1 MQLPLK
7 ATSLTFTNS
16 EPEDRLIVLA
26 SVPTRGKI
34 GLLLTR
40 RMTGRLIN
48 GLAGILD
55 KSSVAAI
62 HAPAEMRDDVILLE
76 HQGAISD
83 RDTHQQPLDTDP
95 DTDAAQ
101 VAQHSTQI
109 QTILIQSID
118 ISVKPTLFEIVLKD
132 GKLQPIV
139 AIDIGRAELHRVLD
153 TLTRKA
159 AEAEWDI
166 RIDAKWLEPGQTSMT
181 LN

>member
-1 MQLPLK
+1 M
-7 ATSLTFTNS
+7 
-16 EPEDRLIVLA
+16 LA
-26 SVPTRGKI
+26 SVPKREKI

-55 KSSVAAI
+55 KSSMAAI

-83 RDTHQQPLDTDP
+83 RDTHQQSVDTDP
-95 DTDAAQ
+95 DTDAPH
-101 VAQHSTQI
+101 VAQQSTQI
-109 QTILIQSID
+109 QTVLIQSID

-132 GKLQPIV
+132 GKPQPIV

-159 AEAEWDI
+159 DEADWDI
-166 RIDAKWLEPGQTSMT
+166 RIEAKWLESGQTSLT